1 MYKRPPVLH
10 DTLNTVIA
18 DNLPGFNNP

>member
-1 MYKRPPVLH
+1 MLK

-18 DNLPGFNNP
+18 TYR